1 MAGTVIAII
10 IGAVVV
16 GIAAVIIGIRW
27 VRPDGDVNSRRLVTV
42 SIVAGVLLA
51 AASVVGAIGGS
62 PWFIMYGVIGIPLL
76 AWITYRQIAQSD
88 T

>member
-1 MAGTVIAII
+1 MSGRVITVI

-16 GIAAVIIGIRW
+16 VIAAGIIGIRW
-27 VRPDGDVNSRRLVTV
+27 VRPDGDVNPRRLLTV

-51 AASVVGAIGGS
+51 AAAVAGAIGGS

-76 AWITYRQIAQSD
+76 AWITYRQIAHSD
-88 T
+88 S